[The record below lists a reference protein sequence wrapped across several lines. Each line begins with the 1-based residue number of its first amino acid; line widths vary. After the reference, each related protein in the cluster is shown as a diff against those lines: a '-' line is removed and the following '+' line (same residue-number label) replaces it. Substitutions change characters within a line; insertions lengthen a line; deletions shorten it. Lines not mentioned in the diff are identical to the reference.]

1 MESPVRTKNLSVSVP
16 KDVHSIIEGIVSSF
30 SPTLDL
36 SKRGLEHLSEEIFKI
51 SHLKQLHLQR
61 NELSIIPK
69 DFFQLLPNLVWLDL
83 RHNKIK
89 AIPSGIGSHKNLKT
103 LLMEKNPIKALPVE
117 LGNLMSLKALNL
129 RNCPLEFPPPQVIH
143 KGLPAILAF
152 LRAWAL
158 EHSASLL
165 QQEAVPMQKANS
177 VKELSGARSEAEPP
191 ASAGEDSRGKDYHFP
206 LVERLNLAGVTE
218 SSPDLS
224 EDVSSDEGMKQFWQ
238 LRQEIVAAE
247 KADILSNQ
255 LPLELQNRAKEHLHK
270 PKYSFRPPLKKPYNS
285 RKKTPSSKSIF
296 PEIPSHE
303 TQIQIKKDEEK
314 HLAALKELKE
324 KQALIE
330 QRKRRA
336 SGPGRSWTFGEPKA
350 PGQPPDILRPQRG
363 PAAPGDSSRSSA
375 ITLPTPLHRVTPRGD
390 VPASSPQAPLLCL
403 FGELPETLP
412 APWNLVFLPGGALD
426 PALMTDRNRRREAPM
441 PRVCRFRQPLS
452 PSQARHTSAGP
463 SISLSWDLGF

>member
-1 MESPVRTKNLSVSVP
+1 MESQARESRCPPGTVR
-16 KDVHSIIEGIVSSF
+16 
-30 SPTLDL
+30 
-36 SKRGLEHLSEEIFKI
+36 
-51 SHLKQLHLQR
+51 
-61 NELSIIPK
+61 
-69 DFFQLLPNLVWLDL
+69 
-83 RHNKIK
+83 
-89 AIPSGIGSHKNLKT
+89 NLKT

-363 PAAPGDSSRSSA
+363 PAAPGDREKTMLQKWRQRTKGTKKKEVLGDTRHLPKDMVVEKAPFATQPEEEKKELEKKKA
-375 ITLPTPLHRVTPRGD
+375 IQLKV
-390 VPASSPQAPLLCL
+390 APYPD
-403 FGELPETLP
+403 ERRTSKDREIEERIKHHME
-412 APWNLVFLPGGALD
+412 AL
-426 PALMTDRNRRREAPM
+426 RQRRRKARGAPREETARKLHEDA
-441 PRVCRFRQPLS
+441 PRPGPKKEYRFTAFTGEVALQSPMCQPQNIFS
-452 PSQARHTSAGP
+452 NMK
-463 SISLSWDLGF
+463 F